1 MSLPFQGA
9 LPPPSQSSD
18 LPETWV
24 LLGCVVLASC
34 LVVSLERQH
43 GSGDSG
49 PPWTQRWWRFPE
61 GGRRCHCVLTVCGQE
76 GALLAGVPA
85 PACPSGLSLL
95 RVLWALLSPLCPLLA
110 TGSTVQ
116 ETRCPGEGLGWGNQ
130 REPKGTKP
138 PSSPGARSALCTSVD
153 TARWRPHTAVS
164 GPTFLFSH
172 LSESGDR
179 HLVEPRRKYILKTFF
194 LFT

>member
-1 MSLPFQGA
+1 MSSPFQGA
-9 LPPPSQSSD
+9 LPPPSQSSN

-34 LVVSLERQH
+34 LVVSLERQP

-61 GGRRCHCVLTVCGQE
+61 GGRRRHCVLTVCGQE

-130 REPKGTKP
+130 RRHPMFSTCLTSILTWSP
-138 PSSPGARSALCTSVD
+138 LSSAHKRGHGSLAS
-153 TARWRPHTAVS
+153 PHGRV
-164 GPTFLFSH
+164 GSH
-172 LSESGDR
+172 LS
-179 HLVEPRRKYILKTFF
+179 
-194 LFT
+194 LFSPGRIW